1 MSGYLLG
8 QAAMRELLRGVAAG
22 ESNPVLDWAER
33 KGSAALYVSE
43 LTLAR
48 LRSAAHAVSDP
59 LIREDWLTALNREVY
74 VTFGA
79 RVLPVDRRVL
89 DEWALIERRMLSTG
103 AMASTVES
111 LAVATAKAHAL
122 TYVARESELAQEVGC
137 ALENPWA

>member
-8 QAAMRELLRGVAAG
+8 QAAMRELLRGAAAG
-22 ESNPVLDWAER
+22 ESNAVLDWAER

-48 LRSAAHAVSDP
+48 LRSAAHAVGDP

-89 DEWALIERRMLSTG
+89 DEWALIERRTLSTG
-103 AMASTVES
+103 AMAPTVES
-111 LAVATAKAHAL
+111 LA
-122 TYVARESELAQEVGC
+122 
-137 ALENPWA
+137 